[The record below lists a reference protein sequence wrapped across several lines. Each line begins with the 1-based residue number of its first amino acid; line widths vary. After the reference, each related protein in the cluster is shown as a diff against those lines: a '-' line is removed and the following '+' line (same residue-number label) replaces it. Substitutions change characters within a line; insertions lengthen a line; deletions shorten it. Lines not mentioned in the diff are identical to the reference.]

1 MKITVSIFLPLPD
14 NRKIR
19 HYPLTVSDDITVGE
33 VADSF
38 SIDESSVWLYV
49 VNHHRVL
56 ERNEALSEGD
66 HLMVFPPM
74 EGG

>member
-19 HYPLTVSDDITVGE
+19 HYPLTVSDEITVGE

-38 SIDESSVWLYV
+38 GIDDSRVWLYV

-56 ERNEALSEGD
+56 ERYEPLSEGD